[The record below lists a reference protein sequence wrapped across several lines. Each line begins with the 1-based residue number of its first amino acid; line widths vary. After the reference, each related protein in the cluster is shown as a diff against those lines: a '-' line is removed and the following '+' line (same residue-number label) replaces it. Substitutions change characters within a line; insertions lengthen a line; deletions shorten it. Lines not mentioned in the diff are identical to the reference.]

1 MRGSKL
7 ALVAVV
13 IAAALAAAY
22 HYRIGGFEIKAGDAG
37 AAPAP
42 APQAMP
48 VPVAAVVKKT
58 IPIYLDYSAR
68 TEAIRNVT
76 LRAKVS
82 GYIEA
87 QPVADGSDVKGGDLL
102 YRIDA
107 RDYRAVLDQAK
118 AQVERD
124 EASLAYLRSNLT
136 RGNELATT
144 GYLDKDS
151 FDQRQSAVHQA
162 EAAVAMSRAAVQT
175 AEINLAYTE
184 IRAPFAGRLGRNL
197 APEGTLVSNT
207 TGTPLNNLVQ
217 LSPIYVSFN
226 PSEAELADIQ
236 KARAKGKVE
245 AEVLL
250 PGDMEPRYR
259 GDLTFINNAVEGN
272 TGTVVARATIDNT
285 DLSLLP
291 GQYVRVRLK
300 IRDEPNVMM
309 VPETALGSS
318 QLGKYVY
325 IVGKGDT
332 VEQRLVTLGPASG
345 DLIGLAS
352 GVSEGDQV
360 IAGNLQKIFPGA
372 PVKPMPAE
380 QVQKQRHRY

>member
-1 MRGSKL
+1 MRGSRL
-7 ALVAVV
+7 ALAAV
-13 IAAALAAAY
+13 IIAALAAAY
-22 HYRIGGFEIKAGDAG
+22 HYRNGGFEIKGGDAG
-37 AAPAP
+37 AAPAS
-42 APQAMP
+42 AQQAMP

-58 IPIYLDYSAR
+58 IPIFLDYSAR

-82 GYIEA
+82 GYIESQA
-87 QPVADGSDVKGGDLL
+87 APDGSDVQDGDLL

-107 RDYRAVLDQAK
+107 RDYRAELDQAK

-162 EAAVAMSRAAVQT
+162 EAAAAMSRAAVRT

-226 PSEAELADIQ
+226 PSETELADIQ
-236 KARAKGKVE
+236 KARTKGKVE

-250 PGDMEPRYR
+250 PGDKEPRYR
-259 GDLTFINNAVEGN
+259 GDLSFINNTVEGN
-272 TGTVVARATIDNT
+272 TGTVIARVTIDNA
-285 DLSLLP
+285 DLTLLP

-325 IVGKGDT
+325 VVGKDDT
-332 VEQRLVTLGPASG
+332 VEQRLVILGPTSG

-360 IAGNLQKIFPGA
+360 ITGNLQKIFPGA

-380 QVQKQRHRY
+380 QAQK

>member
-1 MRGSKL
+1 MRGSRLVL
-7 ALVAVV
+7 AAVV
-13 IAAALAAAY
+13 IIAALAAAY
-22 HYRIGGFEIKAGDAG
+22 HYRNGGFEIKGGDAG

-42 APQAMP
+42 AQQAMP

-76 LRAKVS
+76 LRAKVT
-82 GYIEA
+82 GYIESQA
-87 QPVADGSDVKGGDLL
+87 VADGSDVQGGDLL

-107 RDYRAVLDQAK
+107 RDYRAELDQAK

-151 FDQRQSAVHQA
+151 FDQRQSAVRQA
-162 EAAVAMSRAAVQT
+162 EAALAMSRAAVRT
-175 AEINLAYTE
+175 AEINLDYTE
-184 IRAPFAGRLGRNL
+184 IRAPFAGKLGRNL
-197 APEGTLVSNT
+197 APEGTLVSST

-226 PSEAELADIQ
+226 PSETELADIR
-236 KARAKGKVE
+236 KARTKGKVE

-250 PGDMEPRYR
+250 PGDKEPRYR
-259 GDLTFINNAVEGN
+259 GDLSFINNTVEGN
-272 TGTVVARATIDNT
+272 TGTVVARATIDNA
-285 DLSLLP
+285 DLALLP

-325 IVGKGDT
+325 VVGKNDT
-332 VEQRLVTLGPASG
+332 VEQRLVTLGPTSG

-352 GVSEGDQV
+352 GVAEGDQV

-372 PVKPMPAE
+372 PVKPMPAG
-380 QVQKQRHRY
+380 QAQK

>member
-1 MRGSKL
+1 MRGL
-7 ALVAVV
+7 RLVVAATV
-13 IAAALAAAY
+13 IIAALAAAY
-22 HYRIGGFEIKAGDAG
+22 HYRNGGFEIKGGDAG
-37 AAPAP
+37 AASAP
-42 APQAMP
+42 AQQAMP

-82 GYIEA
+82 GYIESQA
-87 QPVADGSDVKGGDLL
+87 VLDGSDVQGGDLL

-107 RDYRAVLDQAK
+107 RDYRAELDQAK

-124 EASLAYLRSNLT
+124 EASLVYLRTNLT

-162 EAAVAMSRAAVQT
+162 EAALAMSRAAVRT
-175 AEINLAYTE
+175 AEINLDYTE

-226 PSEAELADIQ
+226 PSETELADIQ
-236 KARAKGKVE
+236 KARTKGKVE

-250 PGDMEPRYR
+250 PGDKEPRYR
-259 GDLTFINNAVEGN
+259 GDLSFINNMVEGN
-272 TGTVVARATIDNT
+272 TGTVVARATIDNA
-285 DLSLLP
+285 DLTLLP

-325 IVGKGDT
+325 VVGKDDT
-332 VEQRLVTLGPASG
+332 VEQRLVTLGPTSG

-380 QVQKQRHRY
+380 QAQK

>member
-1 MRGSKL
+1 MRGLRL
-7 ALVAVV
+7 ALAAVV
-13 IAAALAAAY
+13 IIAALAAAY
-22 HYRIGGFEIKAGDAG
+22 HYRNGGFEIKSGDAG

-42 APQAMP
+42 PQQAMP

-82 GYIEA
+82 GYIESQA
-87 QPVADGSDVKGGDLL
+87 VPDGSDVQGGDLL

-107 RDYRAVLDQAK
+107 RDYRAELDQAK

-124 EASLAYLRSNLT
+124 EASLVYLRTNLT

-162 EAAVAMSRAAVQT
+162 EAALAMSRAAVRT
-175 AEINLAYTE
+175 AEINLDYTE

-226 PSEAELADIQ
+226 PSETELADIQ
-236 KARAKGKVE
+236 KARTKGKVE

-250 PGDMEPRYR
+250 PGDKEPRYR
-259 GDLTFINNAVEGN
+259 GDLSFINNMVEGN
-272 TGTVVARATIDNT
+272 TGTVVARATIDNA
-285 DLSLLP
+285 DLTLLP

-300 IRDEPNVMM
+300 IKDEPNVMM

-325 IVGKGDT
+325 VVGKDDT
-332 VEQRLVTLGPASG
+332 VEQRLVTLGPTSG

-380 QVQKQRHRY
+380 QAQK

>member
-1 MRGSKL
+1 MRGSRLVL
-7 ALVAVV
+7 ATVV
-13 IAAALAAAY
+13 VVAALAAAY
-22 HYRIGGFEIKAGDAG
+22 HYKNGGFELKGGDAG
-37 AAPAP
+37 AAVGPP
-42 APQAMP
+42 QQAMP
-48 VPVAAVVKKT
+48 VPVASVVKKT

-76 LRAKVS
+76 LRAKIT

-87 QPVADGSDVKGGDLL
+87 QAAPDGSDVKEGDLL

-107 RDYRAVLDQAK
+107 RDYGAALDQAK

-124 EASLAYLRSNLT
+124 EASLAYLRSNLN

-162 EAAVAMSRAAVQT
+162 EAALAMSRAAVRT
-175 AEINLAYTE
+175 AEINFDYTE
-184 IRAPFAGRLGRNL
+184 IRAPFAGRLGRDQ

-207 TGTPLNNLVQ
+207 AGTPLNNLVQ

-226 PSEAELADIQ
+226 PSETELADIQ

-250 PGDMEPRYR
+250 PGDKEPRYR
-259 GDLTFINNAVEGN
+259 GELSFINNTVEGN
-272 TGTVVARATIDNT
+272 TGTVVARVTIDNT

-300 IRDEPNVMM
+300 IRDETNVLM

-318 QLGKYVY
+318 QLGKYIYV
-325 IVGKGDT
+325 VGKGET
-332 VEQRLVTLGPASG
+332 VEQRLVTLGPTSG
-345 DLIGLAS
+345 DLIGLTS

-380 QVQKQRHRY
+380 QAQK

>member
-48 VPVAAVVKKT
+48 VPVTAVVKKT

-76 LRAKVS
+76 LRAKVT

-102 YRIDA
+102 YRIDT

-250 PGDMEPRYR
+250 PGDKEPRYR

-380 QVQKQRHRY
+380 QVQK

>member
-380 QVQKQRHRY
+380 QVQK

>member
-1 MRGSKL
+1 MRGSRFIL
-7 ALVAVV
+7 AAAVA
-13 IAAALAAAY
+13 IAALAAAY
-22 HYRIGGFEIKAGDAG
+22 HYKNGGFELKGGDAG
-37 AAPAP
+37 AATAP
-42 APQAMP
+42 PQQAMP

-76 LRAKVS
+76 LRAKIS
-82 GYIEA
+82 GYLESQA
-87 QPVADGSDVKGGDLL
+87 VPDGSDVRQGDLL

-107 RDYRAVLDQAK
+107 RDYRAELDQAK
-118 AQVERD
+118 AQVQRD
-124 EASLAYLRSNLT
+124 EASLAYLRTNLT

-162 EAAVAMSRAAVQT
+162 EAALAMSRAAVRT
-175 AEINLAYTE
+175 AEINLDYTE

-207 TGTPLNNLVQ
+207 AGTPLNNLVQ

-226 PSEAELADIQ
+226 PSETELADIQ
-236 KARAKGKVE
+236 KARTKGEVK

-250 PGDMEPRYR
+250 PGDTEPRYR
-259 GDLTFINNAVEGN
+259 GALSFINNTVEGN

-285 DLSLLP
+285 DLTLLP

-300 IRDEPNVMM
+300 VRDEPNVLM
-309 VPETALGSS
+309 VPETAIGSS

-325 IVGKGDT
+325 VVGKGET
-332 VEQRLVTLGPASG
+332 VEQRLVTLGPTSG
-345 DLIGLAS
+345 DLIGLTS

-372 PVKPMPAE
+372 PVKPMPA
-380 QVQKQRHRY
+380 QQAQK

>member
-7 ALVAVV
+7 VLAAAVAVAALV
-13 IAAALAAAY
+13 AAY
-22 HYRIGGFEIKAGDAG
+22 HYKNGGFELKGGDAG
-37 AAPAP
+37 AAVAP
-42 APQAMP
+42 PQQQAMP

-76 LRAKVS
+76 LRAKVT
-82 GYIEA
+82 GFVEA
-87 QPVADGSDVKGGDLL
+87 QAVPDGSDIVEGDLL

-107 RDYRAVLDQAK
+107 RDYRAALDQAK

-124 EASLAYLRSNLT
+124 DASLAYLRSSLT

-144 GYLDKDS
+144 GYLDKDT
-151 FDQRQSAVHQA
+151 FDQRRSAVHQA
-162 EAAVAMSRAAVQT
+162 EAALAMSKAAVRT
-175 AEINLAYTE
+175 AEINLDYTE

-207 TGTPLNNLVQ
+207 AGTPLNNLVQ

-226 PSEAELADIQ
+226 PSEAELGDIR
-236 KARAKGKVE
+236 KAQAKGKVE
-245 AEVLL
+245 AEILL
-250 PGDMEPRYR
+250 PGDSEPRYR
-259 GDLTFINNAVEGN
+259 GDLSFINNTVEGN
-272 TGTVVARATIDNT
+272 TGTVVARATIDNK

-300 IRDEPNVMM
+300 IRDEPDLLM

-325 IVGKGDT
+325 VVGKGET
-332 VEQRLVTLGPASG
+332 VEQRLVTPGPTSG
-345 DLIGLAS
+345 DLIGLTS

-360 IAGNLQKIFPGA
+360 ISGNLQKIFPGA

-380 QVQKQRHRY
+380 QAQK

>member
-76 LRAKVS
+76 LRAKVT

-102 YRIDA
+102 YRIDT

-236 KARAKGKVE
+236 KARTKGKVE

-250 PGDMEPRYR
+250 PGDKEPRYR

-380 QVQKQRHRY
+380 QVQK

>member
-1 MRGSKL
+1 MRGSRLVL
-7 ALVAVV
+7 AAVV
-13 IAAALAAAY
+13 IIGGLAAAY
-22 HYRIGGFEIKAGDAG
+22 HYRNGGFEIKGGDAG
-37 AAPAP
+37 AAPP
-42 APQAMP
+42 PQQAMP

-76 LRAKVS
+76 LRAKIT
-82 GYIEA
+82 GYIESQA
-87 QPVADGSDVKGGDLL
+87 VADGSDVQGGDLL

-107 RDYRAVLDQAK
+107 RDYRAELDQAK

-151 FDQRQSAVHQA
+151 FDQRQSAVRQA
-162 EAAVAMSRAAVQT
+162 EAALAMSRAAVRT
-175 AEINLAYTE
+175 AEINLDYTE
-184 IRAPFAGRLGRNL
+184 IRAPFAGQLGRNL
-197 APEGTLVSNT
+197 APEGTLVSST

-226 PSEAELADIQ
+226 PSETELADIR
-236 KARAKGKVE
+236 KARTKGKVE

-250 PGDMEPRYR
+250 PGDKEPRYR
-259 GDLTFINNAVEGN
+259 GDLSFINNTVEGN
-272 TGTVVARATIDNT
+272 TGTVVARATIDNA
-285 DLSLLP
+285 DLTLLP

-325 IVGKGDT
+325 VVGKDDT
-332 VEQRLVTLGPASG
+332 VEQRLVTLGPTSG

-372 PVKPMPAE
+372 PVKPMPAG
-380 QVQKQRHRY
+380 QAQK

>member
-1 MRGSKL
+1 MHGSRL
-7 ALVAVV
+7 ALAAVV
-13 IAAALAAAY
+13 IIGALAAAY
-22 HYRIGGFEIKAGDAG
+22 HYRNGGFEIKGGDAG

-42 APQAMP
+42 GQQAMP
-48 VPVAAVVKKT
+48 VPVTAIVRKT

-82 GYIEA
+82 GYIAA
-87 QPVADGSDVKGGDLL
+87 QAVADGSDVQSGDLL

-107 RDYRAVLDQAK
+107 RDYRAELDQAK
-118 AQVERD
+118 AQVQRD

-162 EAAVAMSRAAVQT
+162 EAAVAMSKAAVHT
-175 AEINLAYTE
+175 AEINLDYTE

-217 LSPIYVSFN
+217 LSPIYVAFN
-226 PSEAELADIQ
+226 PSEAELANIQ
-236 KARAKGKVE
+236 VARKKGRVE

-250 PGDMEPRYR
+250 PGDREPRYR
-259 GDLTFINNAVEGN
+259 GDLSFVNNTVEGN
-272 TGTVVARATIDNT
+272 TGTVVARATIDNA

-325 IVGKGDT
+325 IVGKDDT
-332 VEQRLVTLGPASG
+332 VEQRLVTLGPTSG
-345 DLIGLAS
+345 DLVGLAS
-352 GVSEGDQV
+352 GVSEGDQI

-372 PVKPMPAE
+372 PVKPMPAGE
-380 QVQKQRHRY
+380 AQK

>member
-1 MRGSKL
+1 MRGSRL
-7 ALVAVV
+7 ALAAVV
-13 IAAALAAAY
+13 IVAALAAAY
-22 HYRIGGFEIKAGDAG
+22 HYRNGGFEIKGGDAG

-48 VPVAAVVKKT
+48 VPVTAVVRKT

-68 TEAIRNVT
+68 TEAIRDVT

-82 GYIEA
+82 GYISSQA
-87 QPVADGSDVKGGDLL
+87 VADGSDVQGGDLL

-107 RDYRAVLDQAK
+107 RDYQAVLDQSK

-162 EAAVAMSRAAVQT
+162 EAAVAMSKAAVQT

-197 APEGTLVSNT
+197 ASEGTLVSNT

-236 KARAKGKVE
+236 KARTKGKVE

-250 PGDMEPRYR
+250 PGDKEPRYR
-259 GDLTFINNAVEGN
+259 GDLTFINNTVEGN
-272 TGTVVARATIDNT
+272 TGTVVARATIDNK
-285 DLSLLP
+285 DLTLLP

-309 VPETALGSS
+309 VPETALLSS

-325 IVGKGDT
+325 VVGKGDT
-332 VEQRLVTLGPASG
+332 VEQRLVTLGPTSG

-352 GVSEGDQV
+352 GVSEGDQI

-372 PVKPMPAE
+372 PVKPMPAGE
-380 QVQKQRHRY
+380 VQK

>member
-1 MRGSKL
+1 MRGSRLVL
-7 ALVAVV
+7 AAVV
-13 IAAALAAAY
+13 IIAALAAAY
-22 HYRIGGFEIKAGDAG
+22 HYRNGGFEIKGGDAG

-42 APQAMP
+42 PQQAMP

-82 GYIEA
+82 GYIESQA
-87 QPVADGSDVKGGDLL
+87 VPDGSDVQGGDLL

-107 RDYRAVLDQAK
+107 RDYRAELDQAK
-118 AQVERD
+118 AQVEKD

-162 EAAVAMSRAAVQT
+162 DAALAMSRAAVRT

-184 IRAPFAGRLGRNL
+184 IRAPFAGRIGRNL
-197 APEGTLVSNT
+197 ASEGTLVSNT

-226 PSEAELADIQ
+226 PSETELADIQ
-236 KARAKGKVE
+236 KARTKGKVE

-250 PGDMEPRYR
+250 PGDKEPRYR
-259 GDLTFINNAVEGN
+259 GDLSFINNMVEGN
-272 TGTVVARATIDNT
+272 SGTVIARATIDNA
-285 DLSLLP
+285 DLTLLP

-325 IVGKGDT
+325 VVGKNDT
-332 VEQRLVTLGPASG
+332 VEQRLVTLGPTSG
-345 DLIGLAS
+345 DLIGLAT

-380 QVQKQRHRY
+380 QVQN

>member
-76 LRAKVS
+76 LRAKVT

-107 RDYRAVLDQAK
+107 RDYRAVLDQAR

-250 PGDMEPRYR
+250 PGDKEPRYR

-380 QVQKQRHRY
+380 QVQK